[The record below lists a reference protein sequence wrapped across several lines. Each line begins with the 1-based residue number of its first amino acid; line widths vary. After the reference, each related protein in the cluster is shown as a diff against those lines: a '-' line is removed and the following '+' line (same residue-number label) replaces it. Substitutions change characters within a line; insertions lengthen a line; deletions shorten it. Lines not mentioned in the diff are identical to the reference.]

1 MFWLG
6 VFFFPAHGDFLQHA
20 INIKTGGA
28 RGSWLDITLVMLV
41 CKVVQGF
48 VLPPLDEIYFS
59 HFYKFQSL
67 AFEQRALLLLAASR
81 ALDDAKLLAEG
92 GHIEEGR

>member
-1 MFWLG
+1 
-6 VFFFPAHGDFLQHA
+6 
-20 INIKTGGA
+20 
-28 RGSWLDITLVMLV
+28 MLV

-81 ALDDAKLLAEG
+81 ALDDAKLLTER
-92 GHIEEGR
+92 ELF

>member
-1 MFWLG
+1 
-6 VFFFPAHGDFLQHA
+6 
-20 INIKTGGA
+20 
-28 RGSWLDITLVMLV
+28 MLV

-67 AFEQRALLLLAASR
+67 AFEQRAMLLLAASR
-81 ALDDAKLLAEG
+81 LLDDAKLL
-92 GHIEEGR
+92 IERELFWLMLSNVIYSVFFASLRIVSLFIVPRL